1 MRLISDLVEILMNT
15 KAFHGHCVE
24 LHYNHLPAKVVA
36 VIGFIDHLPL
46 SVAQQKV
53 TNDISV
59 FRA

>member
-1 MRLISDLVEILMNT
+1 MNT

-24 LHYNHLPAKVVA
+24 VHYNHLPAKVVA